1 MALDVDVDSLVIGG
15 GIVGLSVAYGL
26 ARAGDRVVVLDGA
39 DDAFR
44 ASRGNFGLVWVQ
56 NKGLTRPDY
65 ARWTMR
71 AGQDW
76 AAFAT
81 ELHDLTGVDV
91 ELRQPGGLT
100 MSFDEESLTTAG
112 KKLDALGQEL
122 EIRYPYER
130 MNAVELRNLTPDIG
144 PDVVGAIYC
153 PLDGHVSPLR
163 TLRALTQAFKNLNG
177 ELVPGVSV
185 TRIEH
190 RGREFVVH
198 SDKRCFSA
206 GRVVLTAG
214 LGNKALGAMVGLNV
228 PVRPQ
233 RGQILVT
240 ERLRP
245 FLKHPCHYVR
255 QTGEG
260 VVQIGDSKEEVGF
273 DDATTL
279 AELSRIAAR
288 AIRCFP
294 VLKDVNIV
302 RTWGG
307 LRVMTPDG
315 FPIYEESRQC
325 PGAYVVTCH
334 SGITLAPVHAGPLV
348 EWMQKGATP
357 REIQSFTSERFSV

>member
-15 GIVGLSVAYGL
+15 GIVGMSVAYGL
-26 ARAGDRVVVLDGA
+26 ARKGDRVVVLDGV
-39 DDAFR
+39 DDAYR

-56 NKGLTRPDY
+56 NKGLTRPGY

-71 AGQDW
+71 AAHNW
-76 AAFAT
+76 AALAT
-81 ELHDLTGVDV
+81 ELYDLTGVDV
-91 ELRQPGGLT
+91 ELQQPGGLT
-100 MSFDEESLTTAG
+100 MSFEEGLLTTAS
-112 KKLDALGQEL
+112 KKLDALGEEL
-122 EIRYPYER
+122 GIRYPYER
-130 MNAVELRNLTPDIG
+130 MNVTELKSLTPDIG

-163 TLRALTQAFKNLNG
+163 TLRALTQALISLKG
-177 ELVPGVSV
+177 ELVPGVNV
-185 TRIEH
+185 TQIEH
-190 RGREFVVH
+190 RGNEFVVH
-198 SDKRCFSA
+198 SNKKAFFA
-206 GRVVLTAG
+206 KRVVLTAG
-214 LGNKALGAMVGLNV
+214 LGNKVLGEMVGLNV

-294 VLKDVNIV
+294 VLKDVNVV

-315 FPIYEESRQC
+315 FPIYEESKQC

-348 EWMQKGATP
+348 DWMHKGSQP
-357 REIQSFTSERFSV
+357 QEIQSFTSERFNV